1 LLLLL
6 NREHS
11 HEKGF
16 SSPVDRPRVAEHP
29 RPDHVIAHISDT
41 HLIAGDGDL
50 YGPDAGVDAEARLS
64 ELLERLEGSQTR
76 PDALIFTGD
85 LADTGQPDAY
95 RKLRNLVEPLADRL
109 GAEVIWV
116 TGNHDDRAALREH
129 LLREAPTMAPM
140 DRVYEVAGLRV
151 IVLDTSVP
159 GHHHGEIAP
168 EQLQWLATEL
178 AEPAP
183 FGTILAMH
191 HPPIPSVQDLAVL
204 VELRDQTPLA
214 RVLRGTDVRSILAGH
229 LHYSTTATFA
239 GIPVSV
245 ASASCYTQDLLTP
258 GTRGR
263 DGAQA
268 FNLVHCYPE
277 TVVHTVIPLTAGP
290 AVGRFVQPE
299 AVQRELAD
307 SRVSILPAGR
317 IPQFTQQLARS

>member
-1 LLLLL
+1 M
-6 NREHS
+6 
-11 HEKGF
+11 
-16 SSPVDRPRVAEHP
+16 DRARVAEHP

-41 HLIAGDGDL
+41 HLIAGDGDDL
-50 YGPDAGVDAEARLS
+50 YGDVDADARLS
-64 ELLERLEGSQTR
+64 ELLERLEDSKTR

-95 RKLRNLVEPLADRL
+95 RKLRELVEPLADRL

-116 TGNHDDRAALREH
+116 MGNHDDRAALREH

-140 DRVYEVAGLRV
+140 DRVHDIDGLRV

-159 GHHHGEIAP
+159 GYHHGEITP
-168 EQLQWLATEL
+168 GQLQWLADEL

-191 HPPIPSVQDLAVL
+191 HPPVPSVQDLSVL
-204 VELRDQTPLA
+204 VELRDQARLA
-214 RVLRGTDVRSILAGH
+214 PVLRGTDVRAILAGH
-229 LHYSTTATFA
+229 LHYSTTATIA

-245 ASASCYTQDLLTP
+245 ASASCYTQDLLTA
-258 GTRGR
+258 GTRGH

-277 TVVHTVIPLTAGP
+277 TVVHTVIPLAAGP
-290 AVGRFVQPE
+290 TVGQFVPPE
-299 AVQRELAD
+299 DVQRELAD
-307 SRVSILPAGR
+307 AGVSILPATR
-317 IPQFTQQLARS
+317 IPRIAPELARE

>member
-1 LLLLL
+1 
-6 NREHS
+6 
-11 HEKGF
+11 
-16 SSPVDRPRVAEHP
+16 VDRARVAEHP

-50 YGPDAGVDAEARLS
+50 YGDVDADARLS
-64 ELLERLEGSQTR
+64 ELLERLESSRIR

-85 LADTGQPDAY
+85 LADSGQPDAY
-95 RKLRNLVEPLADRL
+95 RKLRGRVEPFADRL
-109 GAEVIWV
+109 GTEVIWV
-116 TGNHDDRAALREH
+116 MGNHDDRAALREY

-140 DRVYEVAGLRV
+140 DRVHDIAGLRV

-159 GHHHGEIAP
+159 GYHHGEITA
-168 EQLQWLATEL
+168 EQLQWLAAQL

-191 HPPIPSVQDLAVL
+191 HPPIPSVQDLAVT
-204 VELRDQTPLA
+204 VELRDQARLA
-214 RVLRGTDVRSILAGH
+214 RVLRGTDIRSILAGH

-245 ASASCYTQDLLTP
+245 ASASCYTQDLLTA

-277 TVVHTVIPLTAGP
+277 TLVHTVIPLAAGP
-290 AVGRFVQPE
+290 TVGRIVAPKTVQ
-299 AVQRELAD
+299 QELAD
-307 SRVSILPAGR
+307 AGVSILPASR
-317 IPQFTQQLARS
+317 IPRIARQLTRS

>member
-1 LLLLL
+1 MLLVTS
-6 NREHS
+6 EHS
-11 HEKGF
+11 RQEGF
-16 SSPVDRPRVAEHP
+16 RSPVDRPRVAEHP

-50 YGPDAGVDAEARLS
+50 YGDVDADARIS
-64 ELLERLEGSQTR
+64 ELLERLEDSQTR

-85 LADTGQPDAY
+85 LADKGQPGAY
-95 RKLRNLVEPLADRL
+95 RKLRDLVEPLADRF

-116 TGNHDDRAALREH
+116 MGNHDNRAALREH
-129 LLREAPTMAPM
+129 LLREAPTIAPI
-140 DRVYEVAGLRV
+140 DRVHDIAGLRV

-159 GHHHGEIAP
+159 GYHHGEIAA
-168 EQLQWLATEL
+168 EQLQWLAAQL

-191 HPPIPSVQDLAVL
+191 HPPVPSVQDLAVM
-204 VELRDQTPLA
+204 VELRDQTRLA
-214 RVLRGTDVRSILAGH
+214 RVLHGTDVRSILAGH

-245 ASASCYTQDLLTP
+245 ASASCYTQDLLTA

-277 TVVHTVIPLTAGP
+277 TVVHTVIPLAAGP
-290 AVGRFVQPE
+290 TVGRFVSPE
-299 AVQRELAD
+299 TVQRELTD
-307 SRVSILPAGR
+307 SRVSILPASR
-317 IPQFTQQLARS
+317 IPRVAQQFART

>member
-1 LLLLL
+1 M
-6 NREHS
+6 
-11 HEKGF
+11 
-16 SSPVDRPRVAEHP
+16 DRARVAEHP
-29 RPDHVIAHISDT
+29 RPDHVIAHFSDT

-50 YGPDAGVDAEARLS
+50 YGDVDADARLS
-64 ELLERLEGSQTR
+64 ELLERLEGSHIR

-85 LADTGQPDAY
+85 LADTGQPGAY
-95 RKLRNLVEPLADRL
+95 RKLRGLVEPLADRL

-116 TGNHDDRAALREH
+116 MGNHDDRAALREH

-140 DRVYEVAGLRV
+140 DRVHDIGGLRV

-159 GHHHGEIAP
+159 GYHHGEIAP
-168 EQLQWLATEL
+168 EQLQWLVEQL

-183 FGTILAMH
+183 FGTFLVMH
-191 HPPIPSVQDLAVL
+191 HPPIPSVQDLAVT
-204 VELRDQTPLA
+204 VELRDQARLA

-245 ASASCYTQDLLTP
+245 ASASCYTQDLLTA

-277 TVVHTVIPLTAGP
+277 TVVHTVIPLAAGP
-290 AVGRFVQPE
+290 TVGRFVQPTT
-299 AVQRELAD
+299 VQRELAD
-307 SRVSILPAGR
+307 AGVSILPASR
-317 IPQFTQQLARS
+317 RTRVAWQLARS

>member
-1 LLLLL
+1 
-6 NREHS
+6 
-11 HEKGF
+11 
-16 SSPVDRPRVAEHP
+16 VDRARVAEYP

-50 YGPDAGVDAEARLS
+50 YGDVDAEGRLA

-76 PDALIFTGD
+76 LDALIFTGD

-95 RKLRNLVEPLADRL
+95 RKLRQMVGPLADRL

-116 TGNHDDRAALREH
+116 MGNHDDRAALREH
-129 LLREAPTMAPM
+129 LLHEAPTMASM
-140 DRVYEVAGLRV
+140 DRVHEIAGLRV

-159 GHHHGEIAP
+159 GHHHGEITS
-168 EQLQWLATEL
+168 EQLRWLAAQL
-178 AEPAP
+178 VEPAP

-191 HPPIPSVQDLAVL
+191 HPPIPSVQDLAVM
-204 VELRDQTPLA
+204 VELRDQAPLA
-214 RVLRGTDVRSILAGH
+214 QVLRGTDVRSILAGH

-277 TVVHTVIPLTAGP
+277 TLVHTVIPLTTGP
-290 AVGRFVQPE
+290 TVGRFVP
-299 AVQRELAD
+299 ADTVQAELAD
-307 SRVSILPAGR
+307 SRVSILPASR
-317 IPQFTQQLARS
+317 IPHVAQSLART

>member
-1 LLLLL
+1 
-6 NREHS
+6 
-11 HEKGF
+11 
-16 SSPVDRPRVAEHP
+16 VDRARVAEHP

-50 YGPDAGVDAEARLS
+50 YGDVDADARLS
-64 ELLERLEGSQTR
+64 ELLERLESSRIR

-85 LADTGQPDAY
+85 LADSGQPDAY
-95 RKLRNLVEPLADRL
+95 RKLRGRVEPLADRL
-109 GAEVIWV
+109 GTEVIWV
-116 TGNHDDRAALREH
+116 MGNHDDRAALREY

-140 DRVYEVAGLRV
+140 DRVHDIAGLRV

-159 GHHHGEIAP
+159 GYHHGEITA
-168 EQLQWLATEL
+168 EQLQWLAAQL

-191 HPPIPSVQDLAVL
+191 HPPIPSVQDLAVT
-204 VELRDQTPLA
+204 VELRDQARLA
-214 RVLRGTDVRSILAGH
+214 RVLRGTDIRSILAGH

-245 ASASCYTQDLLTP
+245 ASASCYTQDLLTA

-277 TVVHTVIPLTAGP
+277 TLVHTVIPLAAGP
-290 AVGRFVQPE
+290 TVGRIVAPKTVQ
-299 AVQRELAD
+299 QELAD
-307 SRVSILPAGR
+307 AGVSILPASR
-317 IPQFTQQLARS
+317 IPRIARQLTRS

>member
-1 LLLLL
+1 M
-6 NREHS
+6 
-11 HEKGF
+11 
-16 SSPVDRPRVAEHP
+16 DRPRVAEHP

-41 HLIAGDGDL
+41 HLVAGGDDL
-50 YGPDAGVDAEARLS
+50 YGDVDADARLS
-64 ELLERLEGSQTR
+64 ELLDRLEESQTR

-95 RKLRNLVEPLADRL
+95 RKLGELVEPLADRL
-109 GAEVIWV
+109 EAQVIWV
-116 TGNHDDRAALREH
+116 MGNHDNRAALRQH

-140 DRVYEVAGLRV
+140 DRVHHIAGLRV

-159 GHHHGEIAP
+159 GCHHGEIAP
-168 EQLQWLATEL
+168 QQLRWLSEQL

-191 HPPIPSVQDLAVL
+191 HPPIPSVQDLAVM
-204 VELRDQTPLA
+204 VELRDQTPLGE
-214 RVLRGTDVRSILAGH
+214 VLRGTDVRSILAGH

-245 ASASCYTQDLLTP
+245 ASASCYTQDLLTA

-263 DGAQA
+263 DAAQA
-268 FNLVHCYPE
+268 FNLVHCYPD
-277 TVVHTVIPLTAGP
+277 TVVHTVVPLAAGP
-290 AVGRFVQPE
+290 TVGRFVAPD

-307 SRVSILPAGR
+307 ARTSILPAAR
-317 IPQFTQQLARS
+317 IPRLAPQFARR